1 MNNLSK
7 TETIALELARAWA
20 SQPNGRIDSDMLIVV
35 YEKFLERL
43 YGYVHTS
50 TLGRIEDRMS
60 EYNQLGMVCE
70 EDKNMLIDDINK
82 IIRGDGYD
90 S

>member
-20 SQPNGRIDSDMLIVV
+20 SQQNGKIHSDDLIYI
-35 YEKFLERL
+35 YEKFLKRL
-43 YGYVHTS
+43 YGHVHTS
-50 TLGRIEDRMS
+50 TLGRIEDRMN

-82 IIRGDGYD
+82 IIRGDGHD

>member
-20 SQPNGRIDSDMLIVV
+20 SQPNGRIHSDDLIDI

-43 YGYVHTS
+43 YSYVHTS
-50 TLGRIEDRMS
+50 TLGRIEERMS
-60 EYNQLGMVCE
+60 EYKQLGSICE
-70 EDKNMLIDDINK
+70 MDKNMLIDDINK
-82 IIRGDGYD
+82 IIRGDGHD